1 MYYKSPA
8 YKVFYTINVLFL
20 LLAALACVLPLI
32 HILAVSFSAKEPAN
46 SNIVGLWPIGFNTDA
61 YGQTFSNP
69 NFLRS
74 IVVSI
79 ERVALGTSI
88 GMIITVL
95 TAYPLSKMNANFKG
109 RSAYTWFF
117 VFTMLF
123 NGGLIPTYIVIQ
135 KLHLMNSIWALVLPG
150 AVSAWNTVLLLNFF
164 KTIPKD
170 LEEAAV
176 IDGASHIKTLI
187 YIYLP
192 VSLPSLAT
200 LSLFTMVAH
209 WNSWFDGMI
218 YIAEARKWPLS
229 TLLQTIVV
237 TEDFSK
243 INLRPEDVKLISNN
257 TVKASQIFIGA
268 LPILLVYPF
277 LQKYFVKGMVLG
289 AVKE

>member
-8 YKVFYTINVLFL
+8 YKVFYILNVIFL
-20 LLAALACVLPLI
+20 LLAAVACILPLI

-61 YGQTFSNP
+61 YEQTFSNS

-79 ERVALGTSI
+79 ERVALGTAI
-88 GMIITVL
+88 GMLVTVL
-95 TAYPLSKMNANFKG
+95 TAYPLSKINARFKG
-109 RSAYTWFF
+109 RTAYTWFF

-135 KLHLMNSIWALVLPG
+135 KMHLMNSIWALVLPG
-150 AVSAWNTVLLLNFF
+150 AVSAWNTILLLNFF
-164 KTIPKD
+164 KTIPKEM
-170 LEEAAV
+170 EEAAL
-176 IDGASHIKTLI
+176 IDGASHFKTLL

-218 YIAEARKWPLS
+218 YISEARKWPLS

-243 INLRPEDVKLISNN
+243 INLRPEDVKLISNS

>member
-1 MYYKSPA
+1 MYYKAPA
-8 YKVFYTINVLFL
+8 YRVFYIINITL
-20 LLAALACVLPLI
+20 LLFSAVACILPLI

-46 SNIVGLWPIGFNTDA
+46 ANMVGLWPVGFNTDA
-61 YGQTFSNP
+61 YEQTFSNS

-74 IVVSI
+74 ILVSV
-79 ERVALGTSI
+79 ERVVLGTGI
-88 GMIITVL
+88 GMIVTIL
-95 TAYPLSKMNANFKG
+95 TAYPLSKIHSRFKG
-109 RSAYTWFF
+109 RTMYTWFF

-123 NGGLIPTYIVIQ
+123 NGGLIPTYIVVQ
-135 KLHLMNSIWALVLPG
+135 KMHLMNSIWALVLPG
-150 AVSAWNTVLLLNFF
+150 AVSAWNMILLLNFF
-164 KTIPKD
+164 KTVPKEM
-170 LEEAAV
+170 EEASL
-176 IDGASHIKTLI
+176 IDGASHFRTLLH
-187 YIYLP
+187 IYLP
-192 VSLPSLAT
+192 ISLPALAT
-200 LSLFTMVAH
+200 LSLFTMVGH

-218 YIAEARKWPLS
+218 YITEARKWPLS

-268 LPILLVYPF
+268 IPILLVYPF

>member
-1 MYYKSPA
+1 MYYKSRS
-8 YKVFYTINVLFL
+8 YKLFYAVNFAI
-20 LLAALACVLPLI
+20 LLAASLACILPLV

-46 SNIVGLWPIGFNTDA
+46 ADLVGLWPIGFNTDA
-61 YGQTFSNP
+61 YAQTFSNT

-74 IVVSI
+74 MLVSV
-79 ERVALGTSI
+79 ERVVLGTGI
-88 GMIITVL
+88 GMLVTVL
-95 TAYPLSKMNANFKG
+95 TAYPLSKINTRFRG
-109 RSAYTWFF
+109 RAAYTWFF

-123 NGGLIPTYIVIQ
+123 NGGLIPTYIVVQ
-135 KLHLMNSIWALVLPG
+135 RLHLMNSIWALVLPG
-150 AVSAWNTVLLLNFF
+150 VVSAWNIVLLLNFF
-164 KTIPKD
+164 KTVPRE
-170 LEEAAV
+170 LEEASL
-176 IDGASHIKTLI
+176 IDGANHFKTLL
-187 YIYLP
+187 YIYVP
-192 VSLPSLAT
+192 ISMPSLAT

-218 YIAEARKWPLS
+218 YLTEAKKWPLS

-243 INLRPEDVKLISNN
+243 INLQPEDVKLISNQ

-268 LPILLVYPF
+268 IPILLVYPF

>member
-1 MYYKSPA
+1 MYYKSRS
-8 YKVFYTINVLFL
+8 YKLFYAVNFAI
-20 LLAALACVLPLI
+20 LLAASLACILPLV

-46 SNIVGLWPIGFNTDA
+46 ANLVGLWPIGFNTDA
-61 YGQTFSNP
+61 YAQTFSNT

-74 IVVSI
+74 MLVSV
-79 ERVALGTSI
+79 ERVVLGTGI
-88 GMIITVL
+88 GMLVTVL
-95 TAYPLSKMNANFKG
+95 TAYPLSKINTRFRG
-109 RSAYTWFF
+109 RAAYTWFF

-123 NGGLIPTYIVIQ
+123 NGGLIPTYIVVQ
-135 KLHLMNSIWALVLPG
+135 RLHLMNSIWALVLPG
-150 AVSAWNTVLLLNFF
+150 VVSAWNIVLLLNFF
-164 KTIPKD
+164 KTVPRE
-170 LEEAAV
+170 LEEASL
-176 IDGASHIKTLI
+176 IDGANHFKTLL
-187 YIYLP
+187 YIYVP
-192 VSLPSLAT
+192 ISMPSLAT

-218 YIAEARKWPLS
+218 YLTETKKWPLS

-243 INLRPEDVKLISNN
+243 INLQPEDVKLISNQ

-268 LPILLVYPF
+268 IPILLVYPF

>member
-8 YKVFYTINVLFL
+8 YKVFYILNVIFL
-20 LLAALACVLPLI
+20 LLAAVACILPLV

-61 YGQTFSNP
+61 YEQTFSNS

-79 ERVALGTSI
+79 ERVALGTAI
-88 GMIITVL
+88 GMLVTIL
-95 TAYPLSKMNANFKG
+95 TAYPLSKINAQFKG
-109 RSAYTWFF
+109 RTAYTWFF

-135 KLHLMNSIWALVLPG
+135 KMHLMNSIWALVLPG
-150 AVSAWNTVLLLNFF
+150 AVSAWNTILLLNFF
-164 KTIPKD
+164 KTIPKEM
-170 LEEAAV
+170 EEAAL
-176 IDGASHIKTLI
+176 IDGASHFKTLL

-218 YIAEARKWPLS
+218 YISEARKWPLS

-243 INLRPEDVKLISNN
+243 INLRPEDVKLISNS

>member
-1 MYYKSPA
+1 MYYKAKS
-8 YKVFYTINVLFL
+8 YKIFYFFNLTF
-20 LLAALACVLPLI
+20 LLAASVACVVPLI
-32 HILAVSFSAKEPAN
+32 HILAVSFSAKEPA
-46 SNIVGLWPIGFNTDA
+46 SAQMVGLWPIGFNTDA
-61 YGQTFSNP
+61 YKQTFSNP

-79 ERVALGTSI
+79 ERVLLGTGI
-88 GMIITVL
+88 GMLVTVL
-95 TAYPLSKMNANFKG
+95 TAYPLSKMNTLFRG
-109 RSAYTWFF
+109 RTMYTWFF

-123 NGGLIPTYIVIQ
+123 NGGLIPTYIVVQ
-135 KLHLMNSIWALVLPG
+135 KMQLMNSIWALVLPG
-150 AVSAWNTVLLLNFF
+150 AVSAWNMVLLLNFF
-164 KTIPKD
+164 KTVPKE
-170 LEEAAV
+170 LEEASV
-176 IDGASHIKTLI
+176 IDGANHFKTLL

-192 VSLPSLAT
+192 ISMPALAT

-218 YIAEARKWPLS
+218 YITEAAKWPLS

-243 INLRPEDVKLISNN
+243 INLRPEDVKLISSE

-268 LPILLVYPF
+268 IPILLVYPF